1 MFSLKRAH
9 RPSLAAALPKARV
22 LSAPM
27 PTTFSRWPRFEAQ
40 AKPQYPVF
48 MREVRKALKP
58 IAHEFDITFQI
69 MPQAARYPIPLR
81 SFDVPYVV
89 GPLGGAL
96 ETPEAFKGEG
106 KSAAWFTRAR
116 VLDHLRF
123 RHDPWLRAS
132 YAEAA
137 LVLGVA
143 PYMEDVLG
151 AITLKRFAPVLEL
164 GIADL
169 PELPERAPKTTGL
182 NLLHVGRGVRTK
194 GLRDVI
200 RAMGH
205 LKDSHPDLTLMSAGT
220 CEEIDICRAE
230 AQALGIADRVTF
242 KGQIAREEVETLY
255 READMFVFPS
265 FREPAG
271 NVLYEAMRWGL
282 PVIAAARG
290 GPDWIVDDTTG
301 IRIPVTTPEKYARE
315 ISPAIAAGEIV
326 ISDRFADSTRIY
338 QGTARADLR
347 GIVDRLHDTMIG
359 REPDLTLII
368 DMDPEVALARGLA
381 RRSGEDRFEDMGADF
396 QMRLAQGFRELAAAQ
411 PGRCRL
417 IDGTGTPEEVSD
429 RVLAEIALRLP

>member
-1 MFSLKRAH
+1 MTLRVFLTAPNIEPDATGESFVAYQWAKALSEITDLTVFSLKRAH
-9 RPSLAAALPKARV
+9 RPSLAEALPKARV

-220 CEEIDICRAE
+220 GEEIDICRAE

-315 ISPAIAAGEIV
+315 ISTAIAALAGDPERRA
-326 ISDRFADSTRIY
+326 SMTA
-338 QGTARADLR
+338 GARAKLE
-347 GIVDRLHDTMIG
+347 
-359 REPDLTLII
+359 REGLWPAKAA
-368 DMDPEVALARGLA
+368 ALAQL
-381 RRSGEDRFEDMGADF
+381 F
-396 QMRLAQGFRELAAAQ
+396 
-411 PGRCRL
+411 
-417 IDGTGTPEEVSD
+417 EEVVAD
-429 RVLAEIALRLP
+429 TRRDARATG